1 MSPASSLAEDG
12 AAGLLGAEPSATEAA
27 VVGVEVEAVA
37 AATTRSER
45 LRSLGCICRIDL
57 GQIFIIVNPFAIFPT
72 CLCVF
77 ALAVD
82 VVALRL
88 RLRGGRAR
96 PRGGAAAAPVPLPA
110 AAAARSRRRRLHV
123 HRRRRGHRRRNAQSA
138 FSRRINQTS
147 QSEFPLLVSALFFAN
162 FWTRMWVT

>member
-1 MSPASSLAEDG
+1 MSPASSLVEGG
-12 AAGLLGAEPSATEAA
+12 AAGLLGAEPSATDA
-27 VVGVEVEAVA
+27 VVGVEVEAVV

-45 LRSLGCICRIDL
+45 LRSLGCIWMEMERNDF
-57 GQIFIIVNPFAIFPT
+57 GPIFIVNPLATFSTRET

-110 AAAARSRRRRLHV
+110 AARPRRRRLHV
-123 HRRRRGHRRRNAQSA
+123 RRRRRGHRRRKAQSA
-138 FSRRINQTS
+138 FSSHINQTS
-147 QSEFPLLVSALFFAN
+147 QNEVPLLYQPYF
-162 FWTRMWVT
+162 

>member
-45 LRSLGCICRIDL
+45 LRSLGCICRIDF
-57 GQIFIIVNPFAIFPT
+57 GQIFIIVNPLAIFLT
-72 CLCVF
+72 CLSVF

-110 AAAARSRRRRLHV
+110 AAARSRRRRLHV

-138 FSRRINQTS
+138 FSRRIT
-147 QSEFPLLVSALFFAN
+147 
-162 FWTRMWVT
+162 